1 MAIPGERAGAY
12 SHSLAAVET
21 VEFAL
26 KWLRLGRRGKMF
38 TLVKPYKQWSEIG
51 LAVLLISIGATIGL
65 PF

>member
-1 MAIPGERAGAY
+1 
-12 SHSLAAVET
+12 
-21 VEFAL
+21 
-26 KWLRLGRRGKMF
+26 MF